1 MDCVLP
7 SLTISQLLP
16 PTHCVLSVKSVL
28 NGSIFAPQLSL
39 GWWSPWREYL
49 CLPLAISMNRT
60 GSLSILIFNSLFMA
74 GSMEY
79 MEVKGHIIWSR
90 EDVYKWKHLR
100 PTEKQQKKK
109 YVNTVLRIKINWSWA
124 NIGLID
130 LITLR
135 ALLLDSGRHRCQV
148 QTHRCHPAL
157 SLLLFLHF
165 LRKNPKCRP
174 LYKPNGEGSDMYW
187 ESQICSNL
195 FSWSSKDVHWHSPQA
210 LFPRSWS

>member
-1 MDCVLP
+1 MVPYLPHSFLYDDGLLGENIFVFLWP
-7 SLTISQLLP
+7 SLWIEQDHYQYSSL
-16 PTHCVLSVKSVL
+16 TH
-28 NGSIFAPQLSL
+28 
-39 GWWSPWREYL
+39 
-49 CLPLAISMNRT
+49 
-60 GSLSILIFNSLFMA
+60 LFMA

-79 MEVKGHIIWSR
+79 MEVKGYIIWSR
-90 EDVYKWKHLR
+90 KDVYKWKNLR

-109 YVNTVLRIKINWSWA
+109 YVNIVLRIKINWSWA
-124 NIGLID
+124 NIGLTD

-195 FSWSSKDVHWHSPQA
+195 FSWSSEDVHWHSPQA
-210 LFPRSWS
+210 FFPRSWS